1 MNILNNV
8 FCHLFSQCG
17 GDFYYG
23 MDWFDA
29 LACCYLQV
37 VQTVLKRSKNNLWYL
52 SLIDFFLQKIM
63 TRMTFMSLLSFQR
76 GYLAEPLSEE
86 EQTKINTYL
95 TICKN
100 TFVVLVSTYLKSCF
114 QCSDMLVSLQKV
126 MFVFQQTVETCRTP
140 GGLEALTCTRRWS
153 EAETFKIKF

>member
-1 MNILNNV
+1 
-8 FCHLFSQCG
+8 
-17 GDFYYG
+17 
-23 MDWFDA
+23 
-29 LACCYLQV
+29 
-37 VQTVLKRSKNNLWYL
+37 
-52 SLIDFFLQKIM
+52 
-63 TRMTFMSLLSFQR
+63 MSLLSFQR

-100 TFVVLVSTYLKSCF
+100 TFVVLVSTHLKSCF

-140 GGLEALTCTRRWS
+140 GGLEALTCTRR
-153 EAETFKIKF
+153 